1 MVYIIYTHIIY
12 MHSTLFVQF
21 TGNDCPQIPSP
32 TNNSIKV
39 AEHSDQTFDFTI
51 KGEVY
56 TVMNWCFA
64 GSDHHNKVCCYC
76 NIEEECPMADWT
88 IDYYRHEGSC
98 YHYTCSLTIHK
109 VSMNYSDGTLISGA
123 AESSGNI
130 SKNVN
135 YTRILVTQNNNKHTS
150 PPLPV
155 CFAITGIGIIAAVIV
170 VVISAMYV
178 IRRRCH
184 WSSSYY
190 MHNDYENIPSSSPC
204 KLRPYLL
211 YSYIC
216 DWICE
221 KGSYTRL
228 RFCNFNEA

>member
-1 MVYIIYTHIIY
+1 M
-12 MHSTLFVQF
+12 
-21 TGNDCPQIPSP
+21 
-32 TNNSIKV
+32 K
-39 AEHSDQTFDFTI
+39 
-51 KGEVY
+51 
-56 TVMNWCFA
+56 WCFA
-64 GSDHHNKVCCYC
+64 GSDLYVCCYC
-76 NIEEECPMADWT
+76 NVGSEECSMADWT

-98 YHYTCSLTIHK
+98 YKYTCSLTIHK
-109 VSMNYSDGTLISGA
+109 VSMNYSDGILISAA
-123 AESSGNI
+123 AESS
-130 SKNVN
+130 VN

-155 CFAITGIGIIAAVIV
+155 CFAITGIGIIAAVVV

-216 DWICE
+216 
-221 KGSYTRL
+221 SYIATYVTGFAKRSL
-228 RFCNFNEA
+228 IHTSDFANLMSHNFVCDYAVTFKFSPKFSLMMGKFSRKNSKL